1 MSINNSSDYE
11 EIKSLRVRYST
22 IINYLY
28 IIYRVLTASLFA
40 VIVLRK
46 LTVEDYG
53 LFNVILALIALFQPI
68 PQIWNMWVSRFY
80 ARKKYDIAYTGYS
93 ITLMY
98 SILSSLLLII
108 LMLIVLPSQKLSPQI
123 LFFSSLIVL
132 SQVIYSTHV
141 AILTNKKPYVVGYID
156 ILGETLRVL
165 FVYFFVVILRTGLEG
180 VLLGIAMAISIK
192 TLVSF
197 IYMIY
202 IKALSKPSLSFK
214 NISLFLKNAYIPLIN
229 IISSQLRNSG
239 ERLITSLTTNSML
252 YPAYLGVSYI
262 PRSFIRGGT
271 QAFSR
276 GLVPRLL
283 RGGSRTDIEDVMKII
298 SILSLLFSGSF
309 IIYAKLILSMF
320 RKEYL
325 DAYPLFILYSI
336 AFILDVYILFFSTV
350 STSLER
356 SDLKYSGFNL
366 RKTIL
371 FKVPFIRFLSNI
383 TYLSVAS
390 ISFITLYYIG
400 LKDPVLLLAPYPV
413 LLIFVNIPVLYK
425 MYYLAKKQIDF
436 SIPWREIGSSL
447 CGLLIVYIYSIITGY
462 INYMVKSIYS
472 DLPMIIWIAISS
484 LAIYVIVLYILS
496 PWFREL
502 IRTSL
507 EELRRIIHL

>member
-1 MSINNSSDYE
+1 MSMNNSSDFE

-28 IIYRVLTASLFA
+28 IIYRVLTASFFA

-46 LTVEDYG
+46 LPVEDYG

-80 ARKKYDIAYTGYS
+80 ARKKYDIAYTGYG
-93 ITLMY
+93 ITLLY
-98 SILSSLLLII
+98 SIFSSLLLIT
-108 LMLIVLPSQKLSPQI
+108 LMLITLPPNKLTLET
-123 LFFSSLIVL
+123 LFFSTLIVL

-141 AILTNKKPYVVGYID
+141 AILTNKKPYMVGYID
-156 ILGETLRVL
+156 MLGETLRVFL
-165 FVYFFVVILRTGLEG
+165 VYIFVVILKMSLEG
-180 VLLGIAMAISIK
+180 VLLGIAIAISTK

-197 IYMIY
+197 TYMLYARILC
-202 IKALSKPSLSFK
+202 KPKLSSK
-214 NISLFLKNAYIPLIN
+214 NIVLFLKNAYIPIVN

-262 PRSFIRGGT
+262 PRSFIMGST
-271 QAFSR
+271 QAFGR
-276 GLVPRLL
+276 GLRPRLL

-309 IIYAKLILSMF
+309 IIYSKVVLSMF

-325 DAYPLFILYSI
+325 DAYPLLILYSI

-356 SDLKYSGFNL
+356 ADLRYSGLSL
-366 RKTIL
+366 RKTVL
-371 FKVPFIRFLSNI
+371 FKVPLIRFLANI
-383 TYLSVAS
+383 TYLSIAS
-390 ISFITLYYIG
+390 TTFIILYSTGI
-400 LKDPVLLLAPYPV
+400 KEPVLLLAPYPI
-413 LLIFVNIPVLYK
+413 LLILVNIPVLYK
-425 MYYLAKKQIDF
+425 LYTIAKKQIDF
-436 SIPWREIGSSL
+436 SIPWREIMASL
-447 CGLLIVYIYSIITGY
+447 CGLFIIYLYSLLTGY

-472 DLPMIIWIAISS
+472 GLPTVTWIAVSS
-484 LAIYVIVLYILS
+484 IIIYIIVLYVLS
-496 PWFREL
+496 PWFRGL

-507 EELRRIIHL
+507 EELRKIVHF